1 MTDVYVSAQSPDKW
15 EDDIVY
21 RNGSFLDRGDFL
33 RQEFLSQV
41 QRVRDNGRRFELGD
55 SSYVIFR
62 DGDIFGAI
70 YTHSLDGADRRVPV
84 IFLVSGM
91 SSGEHDWMNALFSG
105 LEEIFSRTGYE
116 RPVNLAQNMDR
127 LVNELESSRSAR
139 GANGSGGVISLIE
152 TAFYFLINIIK
163 KLANFLLGR

>member
-1 MTDVYVSAQSPDKW
+1 
-15 EDDIVY
+15 
-21 RNGSFLDRGDFL
+21 
-33 RQEFLSQV
+33 
-41 QRVRDNGRRFELGD
+41 LGD